1 MSLKLHNYNIRKAA
15 RQLIEKKTMG
25 QAILTEAQME
35 VIFQLA
41 QWICGEFKP
50 QCGIL
55 LMGNIGVGKTTIMQA
70 LIAYYAFLNEK
81 VIPEF
86 HAKQLPVEITNR
98 GIDYF
103 YKRPIFVDDLGKE
116 SPITTI
122 WGQRFDTWPDLF
134 AIRYEHRALT
144 FATANYNLESFA
156 KLYGEVVVDRM
167 REHFNIFTLKG
178 ESLRK

>member
-1 MSLKLHNYNIRKAA
+1 MSLKLHTYNIRKAS
-15 RQLIEKKTMG
+15 RQLIEKKTNS
-25 QAILTEAQME
+25 QAILTEAQMVLIDE
-35 VIFQLA
+35 LA
-41 QWICGEFKP
+41 KWVMGEYKPNCGV
-50 QCGIL
+50 L

-70 LIAYYAFLNEK
+70 LSAYYAFINNK
-81 VIPEF
+81 IIPEF

-122 WGQRFDTWPDLF
+122 WGQKFDTWPDLF
-134 AIRYEHRALT
+134 AIRYEQRAIT
-144 FATANYNLESFA
+144 FATANYNMESFS
-156 KLYGEVVVDRM
+156 KLYGEVVLDRM
-167 REHFNIFTLKG
+167 KEHFNIFILKG

>member
-25 QAILTEAQME
+25 QAILTEQQIA
-35 VIFQLA
+35 VIFELA
-41 QWICGEFKP
+41 KWFMGEYKP
-50 QCGIL
+50 HCGIL

-70 LIAYYAFLNEK
+70 MLAYYAFINNK

-103 YKRPIFVDDLGKE
+103 YKRPLFVDDLGKE
-116 SPITTI
+116 PPITTI
-122 WGQRFDTWPDLF
+122 WGQKFDTWPDLF
-134 AIRYEHRALT
+134 AIRYEHRAIT
-144 FATANYNLESFA
+144 FATANYNMESFG
-156 KLYGEVVVDRM
+156 KLYGEVVTDRM
-167 REHFNIFTLKG
+167 REHFNIFVLKG